1 MHNPCPDSRL
11 NAANHKVLEMLFPT
25 VSNLQS
31 FGRLVFIVVLV
42 SGLLLLAVCLR
53 NGTARSGMIAIPRG

>member
-42 SGLLLLAVCLR
+42 SGLLLLAVCL
-53 NGTARSGMIAIPRG
+53 